1 MWIISQE
8 SCLQIGLRKQ
18 LSLWTSHAIRL
29 IKKKKNDKK
38 SSAAKTKIKKAHI
51 VFPPLEQ
58 EHKSLRAVRRAL
70 GHWRSVSLSS
80 GHGRGRLGFALA
92 VSAGASRLALQQ
104 SQASPFGTGLPL
116 RVPPNWKNADS
127 SVLSF
132 QFQIHVFFCCFEGL
146 KKQISVW

>member
-1 MWIISQE
+1 MNKPCYTID
-8 SCLQIGLRKQ
+8 
-18 LSLWTSHAIRL
+18 
-29 IKKKKNDKK
+29 KKKNDKKK

-104 SQASPFGTGLPL
+104 SQPVWD
-116 RVPPNWKNADS
+116 RPPSACS
-127 SVLSF
+127 SQLEK
-132 QFQIHVFFCCFEGL
+132 C
-146 KKQISVW
+146 